1 MRDEIE
7 RLMAENDELKAQVA
21 DLQQLE
27 EAEQPVR
34 AEENS
39 DFS

>member
-21 DLQQLE
+21 DFQQKE

-34 AEENS
+34 AEANS

>member
-21 DLQQLE
+21 NFRQLE

-34 AEENS
+34 AEANS